1 MTVLFWDID
10 GTLLTTAKAGV
21 FAWEDAVRELTGRE
35 FELIQMRIAG
45 LTDYQIA
52 QRTFETLGIET
63 DAAFLHRFVDRYGEL
78 LPSSLPR
85 RQGRVLPNVREILE
99 HLSGRQDIRSY
110 LLTGNT
116 RAGARAKLT
125 HYDLIQYLPD
135 GAFAEDTGDRASIAR
150 RALDLA
156 RGAGAIAEDGVFV
169 IGDTPHDIDCATAI
183 SARTIAV
190 ATGGYSSEELKAH
203 KPWRV
208 FNELPPADEF
218 MRLIDE
224 GESSRLKPAPTNIS
238 GLRRRVSREA
248 SRTRSPESCHRDE
261 GWDVTPLGGLRR
273 RRAESRCP
281 ASQAA

>member
-35 FELIQMRIAG
+35 FELVRMRIAG

-52 QRTFETLGIET
+52 QRTFETLGIEI
-63 DAAFLHRFVDRYGEL
+63 DEAFLHRFVDRYGEL

-85 RQGRVLPNVREILE
+85 KQGRVLPNVREILE
-99 HLSGRQDIRSY
+99 QLQDQPDVRSY

-116 RAGARAKLT
+116 RAGAQAKLT
-125 HYDLIQYLPD
+125 HYDLVHFFPD

-156 RGAGAIAEDGVFV
+156 RRGGAIAEDGVFV

-183 SARTIAV
+183 GARTIAV
-190 ATGGYSSEELKAH
+190 ATGGYSMEELEAH
-203 KPWRV
+203 QPWRV
-208 FNELPPADEF
+208 FSELPQPDEF
-218 MRLIDE
+218 MRLI
-224 GESSRLKPAPTNIS
+224 GRIPSSRLE
-238 GLRRRVSREA
+238 SRPGSEHA
-248 SRTRSPESCHRDE
+248 SADTRAGNS
-261 GWDVTPLGGLRR
+261 
-273 RRAESRCP
+273 RRA
-281 ASQAA
+281 

>member
-52 QRTFETLGIET
+52 QRTFETLGIDT
-63 DAAFLHRFVDRYGEL
+63 DEAFLRRFVDRYGEL

-85 RQGRVLPNVREILE
+85 KNGRVLPNVREILE
-99 HLSGRQDIRSY
+99 RLQGRSDVRSY

-116 RAGARAKLT
+116 RAGAQAKLT
-125 HYDLIQYLPD
+125 HYDLIQFFPD

-150 RALDLA
+150 RALELA
-156 RGAGAIAEDGVFV
+156 RRSGTVAEDGVFV

-183 SARTIAV
+183 GARTIAV
-190 ATGGYSSEELKAH
+190 ATGGYTLAELEAH
-203 KPWRV
+203 RPWRV
-208 FNELPPADEF
+208 FNELPAPVEF
-218 MRLIDE
+218 LRLIDE
-224 GESSRLKPAPTNIS
+224 SRSSRLKPASTS
-238 GLRRRVSREA
+238 A
-248 SRTRSPESCHRDE
+248 
-261 GWDVTPLGGLRR
+261 
-273 RRAESRCP
+273 
-281 ASQAA
+281 